1 MKTGEPARISRA
13 YLRFAEVEARGRSPL
28 YDRLAR
34 GVAADPEIIAFLAA
48 LPKEKRQPNR
58 GTARLSRNCRMRRRN
73 KIAGPVPGIGERFT
87 GRLGDPHSATVAWIA
102 DPPATRRAPSN
113 FTNSDY
119 A

>member
-1 MKTGEPARISRA
+1 MSEDRSEPARISRA

-28 YDRLAR
+28 YDALAR

-58 GTARLSRNCRMRRRN
+58 GTAGLSRNCRMRRRN

-87 GRLGDPHSATVAWIA
+87 GGLGGPAWRVSCLDCRSAGHS
-102 DPPATRRAPSN
+102 PSA
-113 FTNSDY
+113 FEFHEL
-119 A
+119 